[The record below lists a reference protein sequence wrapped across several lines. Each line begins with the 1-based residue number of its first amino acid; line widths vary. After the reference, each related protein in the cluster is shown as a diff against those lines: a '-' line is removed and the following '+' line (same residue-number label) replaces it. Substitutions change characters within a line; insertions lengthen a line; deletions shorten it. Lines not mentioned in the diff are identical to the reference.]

1 MLVMRIHRIAVF
13 YSSGPDKNEDDD
25 LIFEDF
31 ARLRLKGGEHL
42 DSADAWLP
50 FNATIYM
57 GGEREREGRI
67 VCVKKLCLLTSWIS
81 FLS

>member
-1 MLVMRIHRIAVF
+1 MLVMRIHRIVVF

-50 FNATIYM
+50 FNATIHM
-57 GGEREREGRI
+57 GGERERG
-67 VCVKKLCLLTSWIS
+67 KNCLSKETVSTY
-81 FLS
+81 FVD

>member
-1 MLVMRIHRIAVF
+1 MIQFQTFVTSIDENVLMLVMRIHRIVVF

-42 DSADAWLP
+42 DSADA
-50 FNATIYM
+50 
-57 GGEREREGRI
+57 
-67 VCVKKLCLLTSWIS
+67 
-81 FLS
+81 

>member
-1 MLVMRIHRIAVF
+1 MLVMRIHRIVVF

-42 DSADAWLP
+42 DSADAWLT

-57 GGEREREGRI
+57 GGEREREREE
-67 VCVKKLCLLTSWIS
+67 
-81 FLS
+81 LSV

>member
-1 MLVMRIHRIAVF
+1 MLVMRIHRIVVF

-42 DSADAWLP
+42 DSADAWLT

-57 GGEREREGRI
+57 GGERERGKN
-67 VCVKKLCLLTSWIS
+67 CLCKETVSTY
-81 FLS
+81 FVD